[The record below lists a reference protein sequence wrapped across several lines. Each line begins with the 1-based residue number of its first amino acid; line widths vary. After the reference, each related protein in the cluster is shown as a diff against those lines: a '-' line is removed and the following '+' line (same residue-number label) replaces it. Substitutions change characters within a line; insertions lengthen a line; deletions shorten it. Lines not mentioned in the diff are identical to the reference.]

1 MTINFKMTFF
11 VTFLTINLKNDYI
24 VKKVTI

>member
-1 MTINFKMTFF
+1 MTIDFKMTFF
-11 VTFLTINLKNDYI
+11 VTFLTINCKNDYI

>member
-1 MTINFKMTFF
+1 MTINFKITFF
-11 VTFLTINLKNDYI
+11 VTFLTINCKNDYI